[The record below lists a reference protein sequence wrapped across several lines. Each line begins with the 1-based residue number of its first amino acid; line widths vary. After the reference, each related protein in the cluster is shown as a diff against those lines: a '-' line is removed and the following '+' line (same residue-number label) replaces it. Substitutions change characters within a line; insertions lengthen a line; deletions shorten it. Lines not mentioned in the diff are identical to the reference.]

1 MERAARAKKGHEE
14 QIEALKRTAELDAE
28 ERTDAS
34 IQRIL
39 TQNQRLTDE
48 LAMHVEVRVLSGTSF
63 CPSCQLHL
71 LWQWA

>member
-1 MERAARAKKGHEE
+1 MERAARLKKGHEE

-48 LAMHVEVRVLSGTSF
+48 LAMHVEVR
-63 CPSCQLHL
+63 HL
-71 LWQWA
+71 NCRRILIVVQAHL